1 MPGLDPFMKCVR
13 VFILA
18 GDDFDLLSSFYGMRR
33 GLPDE
38 VYIYVILIPFVYFE
52 ICDEASGLKG
62 GLCMRNMT
70 YDIRKYW
77 EYHAI

>member
-1 MPGLDPFMKCVR
+1 MCEG
-13 VFILA
+13 ILA
-18 GDDFDLLSSFYGMRR
+18 GDDLDFDLLSSFYGMRR
-33 GLPDE
+33 GLPDK
-38 VYIYVILIPFVYFE
+38 VYIYVILIPFVNFE
-52 ICDEASGLKG
+52 NCDEASGANG